1 MGLRIE
7 DTNDELSNFFELS
20 QQSSLEVEKNVNNV
34 DFIAIPS
41 KYKDGSY
48 YYAKESVN
56 FIKYC
61 RQNDFNHSYKL
72 LDSGDV
78 SELSLHSFDI
88 WMPIIWVSSN
98 VLLPLIVNM
107 AASYIYDRMKGRE
120 KEDTQV
126 DITFIVETKGG
137 KKSLHYKGDANAF
150 KESFDKI
157 DLNKM

>member
-1 MGLRIE
+1 MGLCIE
-7 DTNDELSNFFELS
+7 DTNVELLNFLELN
-20 QQSSLEVEKNVNNV
+20 QQSSLEINSNVNDA

-61 RQNDFNHSYKL
+61 RNNDLNHSYKL

-88 WMPIIWVSSN
+88 WMPIIRVGSE
-98 VLLPLIVNM
+98 VLLPLVISM
-107 AASYIYDRMKGRE
+107 AANYIYDRMKGRE

-126 DITFIVETKGG
+126 DMTFIVKTKG
-137 KKSLHYKGDANAF
+137 KSKSLHYKGDANAF
-150 KESFDKI
+150 KQTFDKI

>member
-1 MGLRIE
+1 MGLCIE
-7 DTNDELSNFFELS
+7 DTNIELSNFFELS
-20 QQSSLEVEKNVNNV
+20 QQSSLEIKNKVNNV

-41 KYKDGSY
+41 KYKYGSY

-61 RQNDFNHSYKL
+61 RQKDSNHSYKL
-72 LDSGDV
+72 WDSGDV

-88 WMPIIWVSSN
+88 WMPIIWVCSDA
-98 VLLPLIVNM
+98 LLPLAVSM
-107 AASYIYDRMKGRE
+107 AANYIYDRMKGRE

-126 DITFIVETKGG
+126 DMTFIVKTKG
-137 KKSLHYKGDANAF
+137 KSKSLHYKGNANTF
-150 KESFDKI
+150 EKTFNKI

>member
-1 MGLRIE
+1 MGLYIK
-7 DTNDELSNFFELS
+7 DTDIELSNLFELNQPLS
-20 QQSSLEVEKNVNNV
+20 PEIKNNIDNI

-41 KYKDGSY
+41 KYTDGSC

-61 RQNDFNHSYKL
+61 RQKDFNHSYKL

-98 VLLPLIVNM
+98 VLLPLAVSM
-107 AASYIYDRMKGRE
+107 AANYIHDRMKGRE
-120 KEDTQV
+120 NEDAKV
-126 DITFIVETKGG
+126 DMTFIIKSKG
-137 KKSLHYKGDANAF
+137 KNKSLHYNGDAKAF
-150 KESFDKI
+150 KKSFDKI

>member
-1 MGLRIE
+1 MELCIE
-7 DTNDELSNFFELS
+7 DTNVEISNFFELS
-20 QQSSLEVEKNVNNV
+20 QRSSLEIKNNVNNV
-34 DFIAIPS
+34 DFIAIPG

-72 LDSGDV
+72 LDSGDI

-88 WMPIIWVSSN
+88 WMPIIWVGSE

-107 AASYIYDRMKGRE
+107 AANYIYDKMKGRE

-126 DITFIVETKGG
+126 DMTFIVKTKG
-137 KKSLHYKGDANAF
+137 KNKSLHYKGDAKAF
-150 KESFDKI
+150 KKTFDKI

>member
-1 MGLRIE
+1 MGLCIE
-7 DTNDELSNFFELS
+7 DTNAELLNFLELN
-20 QQSSLEVEKNVNNV
+20 QQSSLEINGNVNNA

-61 RQNDFNHSYKL
+61 RKNDLNHSYKL

-88 WMPIIWVSSN
+88 WMPIICVGSD
-98 VLLPLIVNM
+98 VLLQLVISM
-107 AASYIYDRMKGRE
+107 AANYIYDRMKGRE

-126 DITFIVETKGG
+126 DMTFIVKTKG
-137 KKSLHYKGDANAF
+137 KSKSLHYKGDANAF
-150 KESFDKI
+150 KQTFDKI

>member
-61 RQNDFNHSYKL
+61 RQKDSNHSYKL
-72 LDSGDV
+72 WDSGDV

-88 WMPIIWVSSN
+88 WMPIIWVGSE

-107 AASYIYDRMKGRE
+107 AANYIYDKMKGRE

-126 DITFIVETKGG
+126 DMTFIVKTKG
-137 KKSLHYKGDANAF
+137 KSKSLHYKGNANTF
-150 KESFDKI
+150 EKTFNKI